1 MRGNR
6 RGKTGCKLVKGKK
19 RGIEREKERKEG
31 ERGRMSEIRKKEIK
45 GEGARRHEMG

>member
-19 RGIEREKERKEG
+19 RGDREGKREKG
-31 ERGRMSEIRKKEIK
+31 RGKRENE
-45 GEGARRHEMG
+45 